1 MYAACPR
8 YCDKTHLGTVSS
20 AREDIFFIYQTLL
33 FYVKC
38 FDKTT
43 ALCLLKAWFIDI
55 YSGTCCVR
63 NKLLSYFFKSSSDP
77 GDILKDKGDSET
89 TGERDAVSTLQSFP
103 AAWAKGPSGPCP
115 RLGAISS
122 RLLMQTCPWLLSH
135 TKQNNT
141 GMKIRQKAIFT
152 SRNPNFSSPFSGLS
166 ALCRPVFWW

>member
-20 AREDIFFIYQTLL
+20 AREDFFLYTKRFYSMWSVLIRQLHYVSWKPGLLTFIVVLAAWGTNCWAIF
-33 FYVKC
+33 
-38 FDKTT
+38 
-43 ALCLLKAWFIDI
+43 
-55 YSGTCCVR
+55 
-63 NKLLSYFFKSSSDP
+63 SSRLQ
-77 GDILKDKGDSET
+77 ILETYWKIRETET